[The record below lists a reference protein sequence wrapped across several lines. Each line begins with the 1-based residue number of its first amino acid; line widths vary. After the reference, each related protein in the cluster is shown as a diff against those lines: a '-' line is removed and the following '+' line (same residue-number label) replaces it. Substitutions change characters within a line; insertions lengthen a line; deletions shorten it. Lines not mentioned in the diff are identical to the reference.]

1 MTPECCGGGWGGGV
15 AHEGEGFS
23 GIDPEKLHRVVT
35 AAERDQRWL
44 AERASY
50 YKNQLASYGIGGA
63 EFGGIQHTA
72 SWAEHELPLLKR
84 RYYLSL
90 NEGNG
95 PDPRH
100 PGMVRIKEELVSR
113 EANAKAAKAARRATE
128 LAERDPEDLSP
139 EEFDELKKLFAQNYD
154 EYPFAEKVVGELGAK
169 GTLEF
174 WEKLSNADR
183 RPGRDGGPRFFE
195 RADDLDAM
203 QKNLSLTVA
212 AATNSDSGAMRKWK
226 KDLLGLVDK
235 PVGQT
240 GPDPAGGF
248 GGPRGF
254 VVMSSLMRYGDFDDA
269 FLVRYGKKLVD
280 ADERVMAG
288 AGSPGFEGWNTS
300 SRVNHLGEDRG
311 NDPFTGYLKALS
323 HSPDAATEFFLVE
336 HKKEDGT
343 KGTNFTY
350 LFEERE
356 WPEDGRG
363 GKGEVTGH
371 NALGLALE
379 AATTGHRPGERATFD
394 DLKHNAAQAELFS
407 AMVASVSLHAGG
419 LTDHSFLSDSFAN
432 ISAEYLPEL
441 HRGLSG
447 ASHYNA
453 TLFPVSGASATLG
466 YAQAVR
472 FLHAIGRNPEGY
484 DRLNVAEHVY
494 SAELMKAHLNAP
506 AGFRPGSAGDAVVAV
521 AGASGTFQGVLANG
535 AYSQSVKD
543 GAALNARDGAWK
555 KHASTWGGS
564 LVGSATGVATSG
576 FTGPGGVVAG
586 GLAGTATSS
595 IFEGIL
601 GGLGED
607 KEGDEAAEFKRV
619 DDKARLRDRDSLTT
633 EQAVREAT
641 TTYENGRAHVDE
653 ELAMKAGERERE
665 KFTNSW
671 NNVRDADADQ
681 LDVV

>member
-1 MTPECCGGGWGGGV
+1 M

-50 YKNQLASYGIGGA
+50 YKNQLASYGIGGG

-113 EANAKAAKAARRATE
+113 EANAKAAKAAKRATA

-226 KDLLGLVDK
+226 KDLLGIVDK

-248 GGPRGF
+248 GGPKGF

-323 HSPDAATEFFLVE
+323 HSPDAATEFFLAG

-394 DLKHNAAQAELFS
+394 DLKHNAAQAELFGNLVS
-407 AMVASVSLHAGG
+407 SVSEDERPLTEHA
-419 LTDHSFLSDSFAN
+419 FLSDSLGN
-432 ISAEYLPEL
+432 ISAEYMPEL
-441 HRGLSG
+441 HLGLSEG
-447 ASHYNA
+447 DEQSELLYPVKGKSVSIGHAEASRWIH
-453 TLFPVSGASATLG
+453 
-466 YAQAVR
+466 AV
-472 FLHAIGRNPEGY
+472 GRNPEGY
-484 DRLNVAEHVY
+484 DRLNVAEQVY
-494 SAELMKAHLNAP
+494 SAELMKLHA
-506 AGFRPGSAGDAVVAV
+506 AGKGNFAGGPDAAVLEIATDSGS
-521 AGASGTFQGVLANG
+521 FQGIISA
-535 AYSQSVKD
+535 ARYFQQTKD
-543 GAALNARDGAWK
+543 KIADNARDDAWK
-555 KHASTWGGS
+555 GHVSTWGGS
-564 LVGSATGVATSG
+564 LVGSATGIAMSG
-576 FTGPGGVVAG
+576 FTSPGGVIAG
-586 GLAGTATSS
+586 GAAGTATSTL
-595 IFEGIL
+595 FTAIL

-607 KEGDEAAEFKRV
+607 EDGDVKAENDRVQAADGRRSRV
-619 DDKARLRDRDSLTT
+619 LSTVEESMR
-633 EQAVREAT
+633 QAVGDDAALVHRGTDA
-641 TTYENGRAHVDE
+641 
-653 ELAMKAGERERE
+653 AGKGFMDAYDVIEQ
-665 KFTNSW
+665 
-671 NNVRDADADQ
+671 ADADKR
-681 LDVV
+681 DIV